1 MWRPLRTPLIFLAC
15 AIAGAAAGF
24 AVSLGWG
31 NWGAEGPADVPGL
44 VGFTV
49 AMAFV
54 FFMPPLLLFVLW
66 RLVAIWRA
74 ARANARADRSNP

>member
-1 MWRPLRTPLIFLAC
+1 MRQTLRTPLIFLAC
-15 AIAGAAAGF
+15 AMAGATAGF

-31 NWGAEGPADVPGL
+31 EWGAEGPADVPGL

-49 AMAFV
+49 AMVFV
-54 FFMPPLLLFVLW
+54 FFIPALLVFVLW

-74 ARANARADRSNP
+74 ARRDLP